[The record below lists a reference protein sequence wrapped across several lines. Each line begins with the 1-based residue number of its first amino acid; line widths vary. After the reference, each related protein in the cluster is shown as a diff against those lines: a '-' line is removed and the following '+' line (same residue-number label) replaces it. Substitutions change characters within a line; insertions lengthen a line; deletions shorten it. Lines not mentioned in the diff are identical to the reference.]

1 MEGLDGHEDA
11 VTKVLGGPKLRPP
24 PRRRGGGEGGEG
36 TGVAATAVTSEGLAP
51 SAAAAG
57 AEAEELEPVPKP
69 EPEPEPEPEPDPEP
83 EPLRIPNVPCAWDI
97 SASWESAGKR
107 EKEGKAGLLA
117 RGCAERE
124 DEEEKQ
130 KEQEDDDE
138 AEQDEE
144 EIAAALGAAEYRGL
158 PTGRTVIVFVHG
170 FRAEDRG
177 QGRLSL
183 RRRACQLPACQRF
196 RPPTAHH

>member
-69 EPEPEPEPEPDPEP
+69 EPEPEPEPEA

-183 RRRACQLPACQRF
+183 RRRRRRLER
-196 RPPTAHH
+196 RRR